1 MANLDFEGENTRYGV
16 HALHP
21 YAAKCPPQLVR
32 YGLRYYS
39 RVGETVLD
47 PMVGSGTT
55 LAEARRLGRN
65 AIGYDIDPLARLIAA
80 AKLGDVSDRQIENG
94 YKKVVG
100 ATAIDLKALK
110 KRPAPASV
118 KIRAALPDFPNRDYW
133 FDRDVAV
140 TLALLGY
147 HITAIPNAAVRR
159 FLWVAF
165 SSIIL
170 AKKSVANA
178 RDIIHSR
185 HHYVEHDTRPDVL
198 ARFKIRV
205 EQMRKRMDEFRRQC
219 RAAPRTKCCARM
231 GDARRLPQETE
242 SIDLVFFSPPYATA
256 LDYPR
261 AHFLSVAWMEK
272 ALGTDLAKYRDN
284 AGNYVGNN
292 RGAARGFKL
301 HPRLERHE
309 TAVRVISA
317 LEKRSARQA
326 SVIQRYFLDMSKVL
340 SEAAR
345 VLKRAGHAV
354 IVVCPS
360 HIRKVNVPTHKV
372 FREMGRT
379 FGLRTKRQYS
389 RVIDP
394 RRRLLPYM
402 QKEFGRRMSTEYV
415 LVFQKTD

>member
-1 MANLDFEGENTRYGV
+1 
-16 HALHP
+16 
-21 YAAKCPPQLVR
+21 
-32 YGLRYYS
+32 
-39 RVGETVLD
+39 
-47 PMVGSGTT
+47 
-55 LAEARRLGRN
+55 
-65 AIGYDIDPLARLIAA
+65 
-80 AKLGDVSDRQIENG
+80 
-94 YKKVVG
+94 
-100 ATAIDLKALK
+100 
-110 KRPAPASV
+110 
-118 KIRAALPDFPNRDYW
+118 
-133 FDRDVAV
+133 
-140 TLALLGY
+140 
-147 HITAIPNAAVRR
+147 VRR

-185 HHYVEHDTRPDVL
+185 HHYVEHNAHPDVL

-205 EQMRKRMDEFRRQC
+205 EQMRRRMDEFRTQC
-219 RAAPRTKCCARM
+219 HAAPKTKCFARM
-231 GDARRLPQETE
+231 GDARRLPQEAE
-242 SIDLVFFSPPYATA
+242 SVDLVFFSPPYATA

-284 AGNYVGNN
+284 AGNYIGSN

-301 HPRLERHE
+301 HPHLEIYD
-309 TAVRVISA
+309 TAAHVIAA

-345 VLKRAGHAV
+345 VLKRGCHAL

-360 HIRKVNVPTHKV
+360 HIRKVDVPTHNV
-372 FREMGRT
+372 FREIGQA
-379 FGLRTKRQYS
+379 FGLKTKKQYS
-389 RVIDP
+389 RVIDS

-402 QKEFGRRMSTEYV
+402 QREFGQRMSTEYV
-415 LVFQKTD
+415 LVLQKTD

>member
-1 MANLDFEGENTRYGV
+1 MANLNFEGENTRYGV

-39 RVGETVLD
+39 RVGDTVLD

-80 AKLGDVSDRQIENG
+80 VKLGDVSDRQIEKG
-94 YKKVVG
+94 YNEVADG
-100 ATAIDLKALK
+100 TAVDLNALK
-110 KRPAPASV
+110 SRRAAASV
-118 KIRAALPDFPNRDYW
+118 KARANLPDFQNRDYW
-133 FDRDVAV
+133 FDRNVAV
-140 TLALLGY
+140 ALALLGY
-147 HITAIPNAAVRR
+147 HIASIPAVSVRR

-178 RDIIHSR
+178 RGIIHSR
-185 HHYVEHDTRPDVL
+185 DHYVEHDAQLDVL

-205 EQMRKRMDEFRRQC
+205 EQMRKRMDEFRMQC
-219 RAAPRTKCCARM
+219 QTAPKTKCFARM
-231 GDARRLPQETE
+231 GDARRLPQEDE
-242 SIDLVFFSPPYATA
+242 SVDLVFFSPPYATA

-272 ALGTDLAKYRDN
+272 APGTDLAEYRDN
-284 AGNYVGNN
+284 AGNYVGSN
-292 RGAARGFKL
+292 RGGARGFKL
-301 HPRLERHE
+301 HPSLELHE
-309 TAVRVISA
+309 ISA

-326 SVIQRYFLDMSKVL
+326 SVIQRYFLDMSQVL

-345 VLKRAGHAV
+345 VLKRGCHALIV
-354 IVVCPS
+354 ICPS
-360 HIRKVNVPTHKV
+360 HIQQSWYRH
-372 FREMGRT
+372 RCSRHRGRIH
-379 FGLRTKRQYS
+379 RN
-389 RVIDP
+389 
-394 RRRLLPYM
+394 RRPHR
-402 QKEFGRRMSTEYV
+402 
-415 LVFQKTD
+415 